1 LGTNNIISYVVADAG
16 EELERETAEAELML
30 QQVRNAMKAICDD
43 RCTDA
48 LQQLSHKMDLLSKGL
63 DTDKLLAFSAPATTT
78 PAGEVSSG

>member
-1 LGTNNIISYVVADAG
+1 MNDISLSG

-30 QQVRNAMKAICDD
+30 RQVRAAMKAICDD

-63 DTDKLLAFSAPATTT
+63 DTDKLLAFSASSLETASAEVT
-78 PAGEVSSG
+78 AGNA